1 MTEVVTFEQ
10 VRRRAQ
16 PWPGGDDHKGRSEFF
31 NRHELNRILQVYSRR
46 VMSGDWLD
54 YALGWDERGAVFAIY
69 GASSQLPAYSVVKRA
84 RHLRRQG
91 GRYQLLARGR
101 VLTTDSSLDGIL
113 TVLERRKPKL
123 VEGG

>member
-31 NRHELNRILQVYSRR
+31 NRHELNSILQVYSRR
-46 VMSGDWLD
+46 VMAGDWLD

-69 GASSQLPAYSVVKRA
+69 GATSSLPVYSIIKRA
-84 RHLRRQG
+84 RQARRNG
-91 GRYQLLARGR
+91 GRYQVVARGR
-101 VLTTDSSLDGIL
+101 VLKTDSSLVGAL
-113 TVLERRKPKL
+113 GVLESRRPKL
-123 VEGG
+123 VEEG